1 MKTVVITGGIGSGKS
16 VVCRYLAE
24 RYGWPVYEAD
34 SRVKQLYLQHPTLLS
49 DIEDSLGVSLRDGDE
64 RFNPKLLADVIF
76 RDPEA
81 LAKVEE
87 LVFPALTED
96 FEQWKM
102 GHVDS
107 RFVAIESATILEK
120 PQLKDMGD
128 IVVLI
133 DAPVKVRTDRAAARD
148 AVRSVCIQERIRNQK
163 LMNDISEGVV
173 ECPADY
179 RILND
184 RTPVELMQNIDNLVK
199 ILV

>member
-64 RFNPKLLADVIF
+64 RFSPKLLADVIF

-102 GHVDS
+102 RHVDS